1 MDQRKLIVAALIKAG
16 RRDLA
21 RAVADDYAA
30 RLLRTEKDLA
40 AVTKMLTAMR
50 LEGEFFGATDFQ
62 LLGDGAVQ
70 RAISGVASQLMRRLN
85 MHVDEWR
92 HHIDNAK
99 GAEKTQLKRELKVM
113 EKAVAALKML

>member
-70 RAISGVASQLMRRLN
+70 SGASTCTSTSGGITSTTPKGRKRLSSS
-85 MHVDEWR
+85 VS
-92 HHIDNAK
+92 
-99 GAEKTQLKRELKVM
+99 
-113 EKAVAALKML
+113 